1 MSFTPEIDEYAAQAA
16 EKAAEALPSGDF
28 PPVPKGAYQAIIL
41 ENRGVEELTKDQT
54 KANFGK
60 KVVNLH
66 VQILQNSPTAAG
78 RHFFVRVPLFSRFA
92 PNPNAKNDEAKTIG
106 APARMFFNFF
116 QNVMGV
122 PLDDIL
128 AKKPLPSNVEG
139 RRLTIIMGAPIAP
152 DQYNPLGSNQID
164 GVDAP
169 EDDFS
174 KTPVLQPGATV
185 AAWLTPEGGL
195 NPNWT
200 PPAQGGAVPGLGGG
214 AVPGLGGGV
223 PSIPGAGVPAVGGG
237 VPQLP
242 GVAPQVAPLQT
253 GYAPQPGGVPAYA
266 GVAPT
271 GHQAAP
277 PAGYAAGG
285 AFPGHVVPQDA
296 PQAPGAPLAQPAQVQ
311 VPSTVPA
318 AWAGPVAGAAQAA
331 VGQGGY

>member
-1 MSFTPEIDEYAAQAA
+1 MSFTPEIDDYAAQAA

-41 ENRGVEELTKDQT
+41 ENKGVEELTKDPT
-54 KANFGK
+54 NRNYGK
-60 KVVNLH
+60 KVVKLH
-66 VQILQNSPTAAG
+66 VQVDQNSPTAAG
-78 RHFFVRVPLFSRFA
+78 RHYFVRVPLFSRFA
-92 PNPNAKNDEAKTIG
+92 PNPNAKNDESKTIG

-122 PLDDIL
+122 PLADIL

-139 RRLTIIMGAPIAP
+139 RRLTIILGAPKAP
-152 DQYNPLGSNQID
+152 DQHNALGSNEID

-169 EDDFS
+169 QDDFAN
-174 KTPVLQPGATV
+174 TPTLLPGATV
-185 AAWLTPEGGL
+185 APWLTPEGGL
-195 NPNWT
+195 NPSWT
-200 PPAQGGAVPGLGGG
+200 PPVQ
-214 AVPGLGGGV
+214 GGGV
-223 PSIPGAGVPAVGGG
+223 PGIGGG

-242 GVAPQVAPLQT
+242 GAGVPGIGGGVPQLPGAGVPQVAPLQT

-285 AFPGHVVPQDA
+285 SFPGHVVPQDT
-296 PQAPGAPLAQPAQVQ
+296 PQAPGTPLAQPAQVQ

-318 AWAGPVAGAAQAA
+318 AWAGPAASAAQAA
-331 VGQGGY
+331 VAGTGY